1 MAKKQ
6 FKSESKRL
14 LDLMI
19 NSIYTNK
26 DIFLR
31 EIISNA
37 SDAIDKLFYIS
48 LTDERVG
55 MSREDFRI
63 RVFADKDKRTI
74 TVSDNGV
81 GMTAEDM
88 EKNLGVIAHSGSLQF
103 KQDNAEAAGNE
114 IDIIGQ
120 FGVGFYSA
128 FMVSDDVTVVSRAYG
143 SDKGFCWHSTGA
155 DGYTVTECDKDAVGT
170 DVVMHIKPDAE
181 GEHYSDYLEN
191 WKLRELIKKYSDY
204 VRWPIVM
211 DVEETKPVEK
221 TDESTGE
228 TKTEYVTETAEQTIN
243 TMVPIWQRSKSDVSE
258 ADCVAYYKEQFHDVT
273 DPVAVVRVSAEGAV
287 SYKAMLFIPETVPY
301 DFYSREYEAG
311 LRLYSNGVLIM
322 DKCADLLPECFRFV
336 RGVVDS
342 PDLSLNISREL
353 LQHDRQIKVIAAN
366 LEKKIRSELMKLLE
380 NSPEKYRAFF
390 KNYGTQL
397 KYGMVANFGMKK
409 DMLRDLILFY
419 SSMGSDAITLKEY
432 AAAMPESQ
440 SVIYY
445 AAAGSMSSAAA
456 LPQTEE
462 VRSRGLH
469 ILYLTEPVD
478 EFVIEILGEYD
489 GKKFC
494 NVASDD
500 LGLETEEEKAETTQ
514 KEDENRPLLDFVKQ
528 TLGDRVVSVRLSHRL
543 KSFPACLATEG
554 EITLEMEKY
563 FRTMPGAED
572 APMAKRVLELNGE
585 HRAFDALKKAY
596 DSDRDRAAA
605 IAKILYSQALLAAE
619 LPLEDNAEYTEL
631 VCSML

>member
-143 SDKGFCWHSTGA
+143 SDKGFCWESTGA

-514 KEDENRPLLDFVKQ
+514 KEDENRSMLDFVKQ

-605 IAKILYSQALLAAE
+605 IAKILYSQALLAAG

>member
-63 RVFADKDKRTI
+63 RIFADKDKRTI

-258 ADCVAYYKEQFHDVT
+258 ADCIAYYKEQFHDVT

-514 KEDENRPLLDFVKQ
+514 KEDENRSLLDFVKQ

-605 IAKILYSQALLAAE
+605 IAKILYSQALLAAG

>member
-63 RVFADKDKRTI
+63 RIFADKDKRTI

-258 ADCVAYYKEQFHDVT
+258 ADCIAYYKEQFHDVT

-445 AAAGSMSSAAA
+445 AAAGSMSSAAP

-514 KEDENRPLLDFVKQ
+514 KEDENRSMLDFVKQ

>member
-258 ADCVAYYKEQFHDVT
+258 ADCIAYYKEQFHDVT

-514 KEDENRPLLDFVKQ
+514 KEDENRSLLDFVKQ

-605 IAKILYSQALLAAE
+605 IAKILYSQALLAAG